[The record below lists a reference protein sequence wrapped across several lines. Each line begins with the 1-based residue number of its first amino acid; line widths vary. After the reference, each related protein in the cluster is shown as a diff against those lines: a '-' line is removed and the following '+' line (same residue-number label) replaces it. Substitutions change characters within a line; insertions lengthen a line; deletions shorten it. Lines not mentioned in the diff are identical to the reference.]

1 MSTCKSFAVVGGGKL
16 GMPIVNALAAQ
27 NVAVVLLSRSG
38 LDASKAL
45 PAGVT
50 VATVDTTDAAAVA
63 AVFEQQQVKVVIS
76 TITTAAVGA
85 QTVLVDAAKRAGVKL
100 FAPSEFGMS
109 TEGDSK
115 NPKNKIIEYTKAAG
129 VPYALVSLTTYA
141 RFFNGM
147 ITEFLPFLVGFDK
160 DHRKITLVGRGDAA
174 VSFTSIA
181 DIGGFVAYVLT
192 TLPPSELANHTFRVQ
207 GDRATMN
214 ELGPIFKAEVQHTD
228 EIAGPMGE
236 FKTMMLLLTDTGVGS
251 TGWDAEKKAEKSG
264 GEAAGSANALW
275 PGHHWRSIKEVHNL

>member
-1 MSTCKSFAVVGGGKL
+1 MSTYKSFAVVGGGKL
-16 GMPIVNALAAQ
+16 GMPIVNALAVQ

-38 LDASKAL
+38 LDASKVL

-50 VATVDTTDAAAVA
+50 VAAVDTTDAAAVA
-63 AVFEQQQVKVVIS
+63 AVFEKHQVEVVIS

-100 FAPSEFGMS
+100 FAPSEFGMT

-129 VPYALVSLTTYA
+129 VPYA

-181 DIGGFVAYVLT
+181 DIAGFVAYVLT
-192 TLPPSELANHTFRVQ
+192 TLPPSELANRTFRVQ

-228 EIAGPMGE
+228 KIAGPMGE

-264 GEAAGSANALW
+264 NEAAGSANALW

>member
-45 PAGVT
+45 PADVT
-50 VATVDTTDAAAVA
+50 VTTVDTTDAAAVA
-63 AVFEQQQVKVVIS
+63 AVLEHHKVEVVIS
-76 TITTAAVGA
+76 TITTAA
-85 QTVLVDAAKRAGVKL
+85 VDAAKRAGVKL
-100 FAPSEFGMS
+100 FAPSEFGMT

-129 VPYALVSLTTYA
+129 VPYA

-181 DIGGFVAYVLT
+181 DIAGFVAYVLT
-192 TLPPSELANHTFRVQ
+192 TLPPSELANRTFRVQ

-228 EIAGPMGE
+228 EIAGRPMGE

-264 GEAAGSANALW
+264 SEAAGSANALW

>member
-1 MSTCKSFAVVGGGKL
+1 MSTCKSFAVGGGGKL
-16 GMPIVNALAAQ
+16 GIPIVNALAAQ

-63 AVFEQQQVKVVIS
+63 AVFEQHQVEVVIS

-129 VPYALVSLTTYA
+129 VPYA

-147 ITEFLPFLVGFDK
+147 ITEFLPFLIGFDK

-181 DIGGFVAYVLT
+181 DIAGFVAHVLT
-192 TLPPSELANHTFRVQ
+192 TLPPSELPNRTFRVQ

-228 EIAGPMGE
+228 KIAGPMGE

-251 TGWDAEKKAEKSG
+251 TGWDAEMKAEKSG
-264 GEAAGSANALW
+264 SEAAGSANALR
-275 PGHHWRSIKEVHNL
+275 PGHHWRSIKEVHNM

>member
-1 MSTCKSFAVVGGGKL
+1 MSTYKSFAIVGGGKL
-16 GMPIVNALAAQ
+16 GMPIVNSLAAQ

-45 PAGVT
+45 PASVT

-63 AVFEQQQVKVVIS
+63 AVFEHHKVEVVIS

-100 FAPSEFGMS
+100 FAPSEFGMT
-109 TEGDSK
+109 TEGDSMS
-115 NPKNKIIEYTKAAG
+115 PKNKIIEYTKAAG
-129 VPYALVSLTTYA
+129 VPYA

-147 ITEFLPFLVGFDK
+147 ITESLPFLVGFDK

-181 DIGGFVAYVLT
+181 DIAGFVAYVLT
-192 TLPPSELANHTFRVQ
+192 TLPPSELANRTFRIQ

-228 EIAGPMGE
+228 KIAGPMGE

-251 TGWDAEKKAEKSG
+251 TGWDAEKKAERSG
-264 GEAAGSANALW
+264 SEAAGSANALW